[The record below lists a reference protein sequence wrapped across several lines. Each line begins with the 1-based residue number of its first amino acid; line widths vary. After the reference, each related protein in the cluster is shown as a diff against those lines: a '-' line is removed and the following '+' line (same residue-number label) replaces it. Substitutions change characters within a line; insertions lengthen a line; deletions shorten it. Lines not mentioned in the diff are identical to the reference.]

1 MARVSIVSTTPGLQA
16 ALAEALDLV
25 GGLGAYVG
33 RGDRVLIKPNLN
45 GAEGFTSP
53 ALTAALVQSLR
64 AHGVRR
70 VALAESTFGTAATTD
85 RLFDETGYTQLAR
98 ELDVPLI
105 NLNRSEAVEVAVPQP
120 LALESIHIAREV
132 LEADRLVNVPNLKVH
147 YATGITAAM
156 KNLKGVL
163 VGGEKR
169 RFHEV
174 GLDRAIADLNC
185 VVAPALNV
193 VDAICGMERMG
204 PRGGDPVELNL
215 ILAGAPAAAVDWV
228 AAQVIGFQPAEIGH
242 LSAYPERTGFDPAS
256 IVMAGEPVASVR
268 RPFARARVEAIVPAC
283 FTVRDGG
290 ACSACMNAFLLSC
303 QFLQGMPDREVEVL
317 LGPRAAGS
325 GGGAARIAFGTCCPP
340 AAAAEL
346 RIAGCP
352 PYPFDLE
359 KALVRAGWS
368 G

>member
-1 MARVSIVSTTPGLQA
+1 MAQVSIVSTTSGPEP

-33 RGDRVLIKPNLN
+33 RSDRVLIKPNLN

-53 ALTAALVQSLR
+53 ALTAALVQLLR
-64 AHGVRR
+64 AHGVGR

-98 ELDVPLI
+98 ELDIPLI

-120 LALESIHIAREV
+120 LAVERIRIAREV
-132 LEADRLVNVPNLKVH
+132 LEADRLINVPVLKVH

-174 GLDRAIADLNC
+174 GLDKAIADLNG
-185 VVAPALNV
+185 VVTPALNI

-204 PRGGDPVELNL
+204 PRGGDPVQLNL

-242 LSAYPERTGFDPAS
+242 LLAYLERTGFDPAS
-256 IVMAGEPVASVR
+256 IVMTGEPAASVR
-268 RPFARARVEAIVPAC
+268 RPFVRARMEEVVPAC

-303 QFLQGMPDREVEVL
+303 QFLQAMPVREVEVL

-325 GGGAARIAFGTCCPP
+325 GDGARIAFGNCCPP
-340 AAAAEL
+340 AAAADL
-346 RIAGCP
+346 RVAGCP

-359 KALVRAGWS
+359 KALARVGWI